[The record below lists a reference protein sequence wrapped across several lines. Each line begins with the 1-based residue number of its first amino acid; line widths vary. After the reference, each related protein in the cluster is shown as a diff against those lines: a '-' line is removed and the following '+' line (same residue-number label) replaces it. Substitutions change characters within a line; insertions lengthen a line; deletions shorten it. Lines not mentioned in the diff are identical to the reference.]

1 MAVRQRSQPTW
12 GCALLVVASLAG
24 GCAGSGTT
32 PTATSQ
38 PWPIPLP
45 TCPAEP
51 VSHQDALRLF
61 EGDRTGPFDVEE
73 RSMRVEDGATVHDI
87 MYSGADGGRHQA
99 NLVIP
104 SHDGR
109 LGGVMYLHGAGGSPS
124 DFVPE
129 ALELARRGVASL
141 LITQPEMNDA
151 PVDRCAAI
159 SEIAYE
165 MREMER
171 ALDLLASRP
180 EVDPARLG
188 YVGFSFGAVRGATF
202 AGFVGP
208 RLRIAILASL
218 PPSYGAPWMEPF
230 DPVAWV
236 PYVSPAALYV
246 QEGSQDP
253 WFTREEAEAI
263 ISAAGEPKHLVW
275 YEAGHSLGDQSY
287 RDRLDWLAEA
297 LGSG

>member
-1 MAVRQRSQPTW
+1 VGQRIQPLW
-12 GCALLVVASLAG
+12 CCALLAGAWLAG
-24 GCAGSGTT
+24 GCAGSTATPTTT
-32 PTATSQ
+32 PQ
-38 PWPIPLP
+38 PSFIPLP
-45 TCPAEP
+45 TCPADP
-51 VSHQDALRLF
+51 PSHQDAVRLF
-61 EGDRTGPFDVEE
+61 EGDRTGSFDIEE
-73 RSMRVEDGATVHDI
+73 RSARVVSGATVHDI
-87 MYSGADGGRHQA
+87 MYTGADGRRHQA

-104 SHDGR
+104 SRDGR
-109 LGGVMYLHGAGGSPS
+109 FGGAMYLHGAGGSSS
-124 DFVPE
+124 DFAPE

-141 LITQPEMNDA
+141 LITQPEMDDA

-202 AGFVGP
+202 AGFAGS

-236 PYVSPAALYV
+236 PYVSPATLYI

-253 WFTREEAEAI
+253 WFTREEAEALI
-263 ISAAGEPKHLVW
+263 AAAREPKHLVW
-275 YEAGHSLGDQSY
+275 YEAGHSLDDRSY
-287 RDRLDWLAEA
+287 RDRLEWLAEA
-297 LGSG
+297 LGSD